1 MLACKHLDRILR
13 ASGSPSVWP
22 HSYNACRKLLLHKQ
36 WEISFQFWKKN
47 DFYNLTLL
55 IQFLKY
61 EWICSSKKTSNLT
74 LWIFRV
80 FTYWEINFP
89 CVENLLPECCQD
101 QVHIDRRTRICIH
114 SAKYI
119 KKIRPPFSSY
129 HHAMFGSYKFATN
142 PPWNDHFLFK
152 KTPIKADNNS
162 A

>member
-61 EWICSSKKTSNLT
+61 EWTCSSKKTSNLT

-101 QVHIDRRTRICIH
+101 QVHIDRRTWICIH
-114 SAKYI
+114 SAKY
-119 KKIRPPFSSY
+119 KKNSGHLFLATLMQCLDHTNLPLIRRGTTTFY
-129 HHAMFGSYKFATN
+129 
-142 PPWNDHFLFK
+142 LK
-152 KTPIKADNNS
+152 KLP
-162 A
+162 